1 MVGTAGI
8 EPATPAMSMQCSPA
22 ELRARIGVGPYRI
35 IAPEPLSSAANV
47 TSCRGSNKWEMPTT
61 FGGQEA
67 FLPPNCST
75 TAAQLQQHP

>member
-1 MVGTAGI
+1 
-8 EPATPAMSMQCSPA
+8 
-22 ELRARIGVGPYRI
+22 VGPYRI